1 MFIES
6 VFEPFYACHLPKLH
20 CLWLLNGKMEMA
32 SKKRAGF
39 GPARGSSFW
48 GLPVAVAGR
57 IHLQLAS
64 AQFLRWVFG
73 HHSQPLHR
81 SDMCVHWSMTQWWH
95 FSAFPPGSV
104 SGPIRLAGHQ
114 KF

>member
-1 MFIES
+1 MLVIS
-6 VFEPFYACHLPKLH
+6 QNCIAYGVLM
-20 CLWLLNGKMEMA
+20 GKW
-32 SKKRAGF
+32 RW
-39 GPARGSSFW
+39 PARKEQVLDPPEDLHFGV
-48 GLPVAVAGR
+48 VAVAGR

-104 SGPIRLAGHQ
+104 SGPIRLGHQ